1 MAVTNEIECFFGI
14 AKMQHEQ
21 WGSEGSPSWSR
32 CPMLEINTTMFFKDY
47 DEDCRNHEVIEIGLM
62 KLYKLNKQ
70 SNMWDICD
78 SIDGDSEEVGA
89 AIESVPNLKADPY
102 ILSWFEI
109 KEQYRKKGLGHIA
122 LHIGLQSSGCEGH
135 PLFLLP
141 SQNENHS
148 GFEFLTQFY
157 LDADM
162 KSFIVEG
169 SRIVCC
175 PMYNNRN
182 SVMRKM
188 SKHKSRKP
196 KK

>member
-21 WGSEGSPSWSR
+21 WSGDGGPSWSR
-32 CPMLEINTTMFFKDY
+32 YPMLEINTTIFFKEY
-47 DEDCRNHEVIEIGLM
+47 DEDYNHEVVEIGLM

-70 SNMWDICD
+70 SDMWDSCD

-141 SQNENHS
+141 SPNEKHS

-162 KSFIVEG
+162 RSFIVEG

-175 PMYNNRN
+175 PMYNNRD

-188 SKHKSRKP
+188 SKRKSRKP